1 MSDPGGDIDKGARP
15 CAFPLRGSLWVFVEV
30 LKDRAPF
37 STSAKGQT
45 EFIIPRNAM
54 NNYLRPIIIIDTL
67 VGVCLPFLKLIAT
80 VLFDISALKFFSPL
94 SSIYF
99 QPKMSRTLT
108 PQGFQIS
115 HKVAPRGAHLLR
127 GQFPCFR
134 GLFDLINRLNFP
146 VRLTH
151 PPSPL
156 PHRQGKAKFVL
167 RFVLRRIFPERK
179 SFVTSCAFFQLGS
192 PCCN

>member
-1 MSDPGGDIDKGARP
+1 MRLSAIA
-15 CAFPLRGSLWVFVEV
+15 
-30 LKDRAPF
+30 

-80 VLFDISALKFFSPL
+80 VLFDISVLKFFSPL

-99 QPKMSRTLT
+99 QPKMSRKLT
-108 PQGFQIS
+108 PQGLQIS

-134 GLFDLINRLNFP
+134 GLFDLINRLNLP
-146 VRLTH
+146 VRLT
-151 PPSPL
+151 S

-179 SFVTSCAFFQLGS
+179 SFVTSCALFQLGP